1 MKEYIKTIIVS
12 AALGIVL
19 SELLRYTVEK
29 CIGKPFA
36 LGSTTIVIGL
46 LITLSISIYE
56 LMRRIYTEKAYR
68 NAYRKGYLDGISI
81 NKYKI
86 IIPMQEDISNEQ
98 KSSRI
103 A

>member
-1 MKEYIKTIIVS
+1 M
-12 AALGIVL
+12 
-19 SELLRYTVEK
+19 
-29 CIGKPFA
+29 
-36 LGSTTIVIGL
+36 
-46 LITLSISIYE
+46 SISIYE